1 VSFINRIYPEIVGD
15 VLTSLTQGVSQ
26 EVHRVDYD
34 PNARLPEVKVTL
46 RRRPVRRVSVVK
58 GFVESNGDKPV
69 AYTFTTDDYE
79 LVTDTPGTDGYD
91 TIRFLPFGKRPAP
104 GTFLSVNYYPRNSD
118 PVVVTDLNVGSV
130 ARTLVEA
137 VSKELAV
144 LYEQLNLAY
153 DSGFVETATGRS
165 LDRVVALLGYERF
178 LAGRPVGTVRL
189 GRRPGSP
196 GEITIPP
203 GTVITDVE
211 DKIVYETT
219 EMHLMRASETSIEI
233 RVRGA
238 SDKTPPVG
246 PGVLRVVQRAIAGVD
261 SVTNDRP
268 TTRAFE
274 DESDEELRE
283 RARKALLA
291 SNKGTVGAMLNG
303 LLQMPKVRDV
313 KIEEMPNGVPGEI
326 RLLVSLVE
334 PVPAGQ
340 PLPND
345 VLARIEELRPAGIRV
360 IKESTR
366 SVALTVLIELVLAGS
381 HLGRNEIEDVRA
393 RARAAAAGAVKRA
406 GVGQKLRVQPLVAAI
421 LQDERVVDASVT
433 VGVSGGAAG
442 TRGADF
448 QTPDGAVVSL
458 EEGDVTFAPEAF
470 DQPLTEGDQPV
481 PVEVGATL
489 VARTVGVTTAQAAQA
504 QLRARLES
512 YFSNL
517 TPGAEVNAAAVLT
530 ALRDDEKYALDPLG
544 LRVRITAQEQFVEIA
559 QGGPSFTVRPK
570 HVFTVTGVEVTG

>member
-1 VSFINRIYPEIVGD
+1 MSFINRIYPEIVGD

-26 EVHRVDYD
+26 EVHRVEYD

-58 GFVESNGDKPV
+58 GFVESNGDEPV
-69 AYTFTTDDYE
+69 PYTFTTDDYE

-118 PVVVTDLNVGSV
+118 PAVVTDLNVGSV

-178 LAGRPVGTVRL
+178 LAGRPVGTVRF

-203 GTVITDVE
+203 GTVITDAE
-211 DKIVYETT
+211 DKIAYETT

-274 DESDEELRE
+274 DESDGELRE
-283 RARKALLA
+283 RARNALLA
-291 SNKGTVGAMLNG
+291 SNKGTVSAILNG

-326 RLLVSLVE
+326 RVLVSLVD

-345 VLARIEELRPAGIRV
+345 VLARIEELRPAGINV

-366 SVALTVLIELVLAGS
+366 SVALVALIELVLAGS

-393 RARAAAAGAVKRA
+393 RARAAATGAVRRA

-433 VGVSGGAAG
+433 IGVSGGAAG
-442 TRGADF
+442 TRSADF

-458 EEGDVTFAPEAF
+458 EDGGVTFAPETF
-470 DQPLTEGDQPV
+470 DQPLAEGVQPI
-481 PVEVGATL
+481 PVEVSATL

-504 QLRARLES
+504 QLRARLEG

-517 TPGAEVNAAAVLT
+517 TPGAEVNAATLLNT
-530 ALRDDEKYALDPLG
+530 LRDDDKYALDPLG
-544 LRVRITAQEQFVEIA
+544 MRVRITAQEQFVEIE
-559 QGGPSFTVRPK
+559 QGGPSFTVRPNQ
-570 HVFTVTGVEVTG
+570 VFTVTGVEVTG